1 MYFCPFLPIMFRY
14 NFSLEINRN
23 LEQKDQA
30 TPGEEKLTMQ
40 ESMEDTVERQKGKME
55 SVLGEITQNNAYL
68 YKLVP
73 NSCKHTLNGLNTE
86 AQVPTTLWFFCDQ
99 EGTEWATSPQV

>member
-23 LEQKDQA
+23 LEQKGKESQA
-30 TPGEEKLTMQ
+30 TPGEETLTMQ

-68 YKLVP
+68 QKLVP
-73 NSCKHTLNGLNTE
+73 NSCKHTRNGLSTE
-86 AQVPTTLWFFCDQ
+86 AQVPTSL
-99 EGTEWATSPQV
+99 